1 MKRNILN
8 GGFSLLKSLP
18 RKYRFVKFLGS
29 ETGGPKNGSKLL
41 GKGNRRIPSSH
52 FFTNMEAH
60 PRIF

>member
-8 GGFSLLKSLP
+8 GDFSLLKSLP

-41 GKGNRRIPSSH
+41 GKGNR
-52 FFTNMEAH
+52 
-60 PRIF
+60 